1 MSSRPVS
8 ARSPMSHPLSRVQA
22 VIVFSNDRLGPSA
35 ELVVSNEVAAAM
47 LQATADAIRTRAE
60 ARWECELLRWLDERA
75 LAATRGTSTDS
86 LDVGEIAWTRDH
98 FDAQRWFLV
107 DAIVRAAIRSE
118 HAPALERWRQM
129 IEAHPRGCVQFGRRW
144 TWQSTI

>member
-1 MSSRPVS
+1 MV
-8 ARSPMSHPLSRVQA
+8 
-22 VIVFSNDRLGPSA
+22 VFSNQRLGPRA

-60 ARWECELLRWLDERA
+60 ARWERELLRWLDERA
-75 LAATRGTSTDS
+75 LATARVTTTES

-107 DAIVRAAIRSE
+107 ESLARATLHSA
-118 HAPALERWRQM
+118 HGPALERWRQM
-129 IEAHPRGCVQFGRRW
+129 IEAHPRDSVQFGRRW
-144 TWQSTI
+144 NWHPRA

>member
-1 MSSRPVS
+1 MV
-8 ARSPMSHPLSRVQA
+8 
-22 VIVFSNDRLGPSA
+22 VFSNQRLGPRA

-60 ARWECELLRWLDERA
+60 ARWERELLRWLDERA
-75 LAATRGTSTDS
+75 LATVRVTSTES

-98 FDAQRWFLV
+98 FDAQRWFLL

-118 HAPALERWRQM
+118 HASALERWRLM
-129 IEAHPRGCVQFGRRW
+129 IEAHPRDSVQFGRRW
-144 TWQSTI
+144 NWQPRP

>member
-1 MSSRPVS
+1 M
-8 ARSPMSHPLSRVQA
+8 
-22 VIVFSNDRLGPSA
+22 IVFSNQRLGPSA

-47 LQATADAIRTRAE
+47 LQATADAIRTRAD
-60 ARWECELLRWLDERA
+60 ARWEYELLRWLDERA
-75 LAATRGTSTDS
+75 LAVGRVTATES

-107 DAIVRAAIRSE
+107 EAVVRATMHSV

-129 IEAHPRGCVQFGRRW
+129 IEAHPRDSVQFGRRW
-144 TWQSTI
+144 NWQPNV

>member
-1 MSSRPVS
+1 MV
-8 ARSPMSHPLSRVQA
+8 
-22 VIVFSNDRLGPSA
+22 VFSNQRLGPRA

-60 ARWECELLRWLDERA
+60 ARWERELLRWLDERA
-75 LAATRGTSTDS
+75 LATVRVTSTES

-98 FDAQRWFLV
+98 FDAQRWFLL

-118 HAPALERWRQM
+118 HASALERWRQM
-129 IEAHPRGCVQFGRRW
+129 IEAHPRDSVQFGRRW
-144 TWQSTI
+144 NWHPRA

>member
-1 MSSRPVS
+1 MV
-8 ARSPMSHPLSRVQA
+8 
-22 VIVFSNDRLGPSA
+22 VFSNQRLGPRA

-60 ARWECELLRWLDERA
+60 ARWERELLRWLDERA
-75 LAATRGTSTDS
+75 LATARVTSTES

-98 FDAQRWFLV
+98 FDAQRWFLL

-118 HAPALERWRQM
+118 HASALERWRQM
-129 IEAHPRGCVQFGRRW
+129 IEAHPRDSVQFGRRW
-144 TWQSTI
+144 NWHPRA

>member
-1 MSSRPVS
+1 MV
-8 ARSPMSHPLSRVQA
+8 
-22 VIVFSNDRLGPSA
+22 VFSNQRLGPRA

-60 ARWECELLRWLDERA
+60 ARWEHELVRWLDEHARVA
-75 LAATRGTSTDS
+75 IRVTSTQT

-98 FDAQRWFLV
+98 FDAQRWFLL

-118 HAPALERWRQM
+118 HASALERWRQM
-129 IEAHPRGCVQFGRRW
+129 IEAHPRDSVQFGRRW
-144 TWQSTI
+144 NWHPRT

>member
-1 MSSRPVS
+1 MV
-8 ARSPMSHPLSRVQA
+8 
-22 VIVFSNDRLGPSA
+22 VFSNQRLGPRA

-60 ARWECELLRWLDERA
+60 ARWERELLRWLDERA
-75 LAATRGTSTDS
+75 LATARVTSTES

-107 DAIVRAAIRSE
+107 DAIVRAAIHSE
-118 HAPALERWRQM
+118 HASALDRWRQL
-129 IEAHPRGCVQFGRRW
+129 IEAHPRESVQFGRRW
-144 TWQSTI
+144 NWQPTA